1 MSKEIK
7 GKRYGRLYLESYKK
21 EVVRSI
27 EEEGSIIL
35 ICDRLGLGRSTVA
48 GWLKQYGSAAYH
60 SRKPLRHNSQER
72 NRVARQILSGQI
84 SIEEAML
91 KYQLNRRNTVT
102 EWVREYKKDQQLL
115 PNVLTEEQ
123 KTGSPVSTPSSQEL
137 QLAQLKIRALE
148 TMLDIASKE
157 FNTDIRKKFGAKQ

>member
-1 MSKEIK
+1 MNKEIK

-21 EVVRSI
+21 AVVKSI

-35 ICDRLGLGRSTVA
+35 ICDRLGLGRSTVC

-60 SRKPLRHNSQER
+60 SQKPLRHNSQTR
-72 NRVARQILSGQI
+72 NRVARQIISEQI

-91 KYQLNRRNTVT
+91 KYQVNRRNTVT
-102 EWVREYKKDQQLL
+102 EWVREYKKGQPLL
-115 PNVLTEEQ
+115 PDMLREELKTEI
-123 KTGSPVSTPSSQEL
+123 PVSCESSQEL